1 MLQSSK
7 PFLLLRNAGQNI
19 LSPVSH
25 EKSQKRVLA
34 KTKIENNNYKYI
46 FINNSKSS
54 DDNQIF
60 FFFFFLSHDTDHKD
74 SYKQN
79 KQKITSIQR
88 NYENSL
94 LVADRV

>member
-1 MLQSSK
+1 M
-7 PFLLLRNAGQNI
+7 
-19 LSPVSH
+19 
-25 EKSQKRVLA
+25 
-34 KTKIENNNYKYI
+34 KIENNNYKYI
-46 FINNSKSS
+46 FINNSKST

-60 FFFFFLSHDTDHKD
+60 FCFFLSHDTEHKD
-74 SYKQN
+74 TYKQN